1 MAHYAILN
9 ETNMVVNVFVGRDE
23 DDLPEGITSWED
35 YYGAINNAVV
45 KRTSYNTTAGVHYTQ
60 EIDEDGNRV
69 PSADQSKA
77 FRYNYAEIGG
87 HYHPEDDA
95 FSTLQPVS
103 DLPIKYELDT
113 TNYTWVEI
121 TVPVENP

>member
-1 MAHYAILN
+1 MAHYAILS

-45 KRTSYNTTAGVHYTQ
+45 KRTSYNTIAGVHYTQ
-60 EIDEDGNRV
+60 EVDEDGNRV

-77 FRYNYAEIGG
+77 FRYNYAQIGG

-113 TNYTWVEI
+113 TNYTWVET